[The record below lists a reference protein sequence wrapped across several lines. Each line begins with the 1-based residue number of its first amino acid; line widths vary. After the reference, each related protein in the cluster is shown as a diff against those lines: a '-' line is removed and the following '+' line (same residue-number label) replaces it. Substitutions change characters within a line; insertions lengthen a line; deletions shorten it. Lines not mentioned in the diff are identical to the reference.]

1 VVSEQSRMTI
11 QIEHVELTADLAALP
26 RYERPPEHVLATPE
40 LKLFHT
46 IPYAESNAAIA
57 ASTLTPGAR
66 ALLRGL
72 LRLGATKVFP
82 GGGAGIEYGSLLKTA
97 TRPEYVGAHIQ
108 EAADHLRH
116 AQVDVLLVPGMSGY
130 PVGAMYSAISGIPAI
145 LLKKQRLSDCR
156 GSYPPGA
163 FVIPSYTGEGDVVMS
178 ADLDAVQD
186 IVDTI
191 LAPQLAAQR
200 DKSSPVLTIRAAG
213 ADDIIDKAT
222 MSQAVGESA
231 LVVGRAAA
239 EDYIRRYRAETGDER
254 SIAVAVEVVAWVTPI
269 IKGYN
274 RPHDHLRRHFNL
286 HPFAGIN
293 ITSLHLEPHAIGV
306 EGVGVV
312 AFATN

>member
-1 VVSEQSRMTI
+1 LTVQV
-11 QIEHVELTADLAALP
+11 EHTEVAANLSALP
-26 RYERPPEHVLATPE
+26 RYERPPEQVIASPE
-40 LKLFHT
+40 LKLFHAIT
-46 IPYAESNAAIA
+46 YAESDTAIA
-57 ASTLTPGAR
+57 ASGLSHGSQ

-97 TRPEYVGAHIQ
+97 TRPEYVGLHIQ
-108 EAADHLRH
+108 EAADHLQKAH
-116 AQVDVLLVPGMSGY
+116 VDVLLVPGMSGY
-130 PVGAMYSAISGIPAI
+130 PIGAMYSAVSGIPAI

-156 GSYPPGA
+156 GVYPPGS

-186 IVDTI
+186 IVDGI
-191 LAPQLAAQR
+191 LGPQLAEQK
-200 DKSSPVLTIRAAG
+200 DEPSTVLTIKAAG

-231 LVVGRAAA
+231 LVVGRTAA
-239 EDYIRRYRAETGDER
+239 EDYIRRHRAETGDLR
-254 SIAVAVEVVAWVTPI
+254 PIAVEVTVVAWVTPI

-286 HPFAGIN
+286 QPFAGIN
-293 ITSLHLEPHAIGV
+293 VTSLHLEPRAIGV

-312 AFATN
+312 AFAPE

>member
-1 VVSEQSRMTI
+1 LTI
-11 QIEHVELTADLAALP
+11 QVEHTEVTANLSALP
-26 RYERPPEHVLATPE
+26 RYERPPEQIFATPE
-40 LKLFHT
+40 LKLFHAIT
-46 IPYAESNAAIA
+46 YAESHTAIA
-57 ASTLTPGAR
+57 ASALSPGSQ

-97 TRPEYVGAHIQ
+97 TRPEYVGLHIQ
-108 EAADHLRH
+108 EAADHLRN

-130 PVGAMYSAISGIPAI
+130 PIGAMYSAVSGIPAI

-156 GSYPPGA
+156 GIYPPGS

-186 IVDTI
+186 IVDGI
-191 LAPQLAAQR
+191 LGPQLAEQH
-200 DKSSPVLTIRAAG
+200 DEPSPVLTIRAAG
-213 ADDIIDKAT
+213 ADDIVDKAT

-239 EDYIRRYRAETGDER
+239 EDYLRRHRAETGDQR
-254 SIAVAVEVVAWVTPI
+254 SIAVVVKVVAWVTPI

-286 HPFAGIN
+286 QPFAGIN
-293 ITSLHLEPHAIGV
+293 VTSLHLEPRAIGV
-306 EGVGVV
+306 DGVGVI
-312 AFATN
+312 AFAPE